1 MPVAGSRAC
10 PWQRALHSTSPGL
23 PKNSQVSRCD
33 RRQATGDRR
42 QATGDRRQAA
52 SIGRRRDSPSSA
64 PVRPWALPCREV
76 RCRAPSGCLHSRELV
91 TSGWSVTKPR
101 QSWPANVLRT
111 PTFDGDIAERS
122 QVGDGTA
129 RCGRGVFASL
139 CAGHGR
145 ATGPGRCGRCGLVA
159 SAAVGTGTFGFD
171 VSTGLRPLRPWVNV
185 LTNAQLGA
193 LVSESRAGNTW
204 ALNIRLNQLMAW
216 SKDAVTDPPSEW
228 LLLQDRRTRQ
238 CWSLAPPAWGAGDV
252 VYHVQHAQGTTTISH
267 RRGALEVRVCWCV
280 DPVSAVKQMHV
291 EVRNLVTQRAHLR
304 LVGMVEWMMGD
315 KRTDRATRR
324 TAACFEPPQG
334 GRFQGLLCMQTEEA
348 AGFGGGNAFLCEAPA
363 SVGARDSLEHSLDWT
378 SDYQVFFL
386 PGEHQGASGL
396 PSWVKS
402 VCSIPHRYVLSGHC
416 TLVRYR
422 NTAAPTGRCISP
434 F

>member
-1 MPVAGSRAC
+1 MEQRGVAAVFLLHFAQSMDG
-10 PWQRALHSTSPGL
+10 QRAPAGVDGAALSPVQL
-23 PKNSQVSRCD
+23 C
-33 RRQATGDRR
+33 
-42 QATGDRRQAA
+42 
-52 SIGRRRDSPSSA
+52 
-64 PVRPWALPCREV
+64 VR
-76 RCRAPSGCLHSRELV
+76 
-91 TSGWSVTKPR
+91 
-101 QSWPANVLRT
+101 
-111 PTFDGDIAERS
+111 
-122 QVGDGTA
+122 
-129 RCGRGVFASL
+129 
-139 CAGHGR
+139 
-145 ATGPGRCGRCGLVA
+145 
-159 SAAVGTGTFGFD
+159 GTFGFD

-193 LVSESRAGNTW
+193 LVSESGAGNTW

-216 SKDAVTDPPSEW
+216 SKDAVADPPSEW

-238 CWSLAPPAWGAGDV
+238 CWSLAPSAWGAGDV

-291 EVRNLVTQRAHLR
+291 QVRNLVTQRAHLR

-324 TAACFEPPQG
+324 TAACFAPPQG
-334 GRFQGLLCMQTEEA
+334 GRFQGLLCTQTEEA

-378 SDYQVFFL
+378 SDRQVFFL

-402 VCSIPHRYVLSGHC
+402 VCSIPHRPVLPGHC
-416 TLVRYR
+416 TLGRYR